1 MSAMT
6 TTKKGPFRMI
16 LKAVII
22 YDDFDSA
29 AHAMALLERV
39 AHRTDA
45 GVKLDIKPWRCD
57 VLRQPALA
65 ALTVAVAANADLIV
79 FALNR
84 IPSPTTELLD
94 WLKNWAAHRRV
105 KDAAVLALGTGK
117 SRLQSTFWNEIE
129 AFTAKNDLTF
139 LGNHS
144 ARNNR
149 HSAPL
154 VHRWPQR
161 EPLDVPAARSAFTER
176 PPVPHHWG
184 INE

>member
-6 TTKKGPFRMI
+6 MTKKGPFNMI
-16 LKAVII
+16 LKAVIL

-105 KDAAVLALGTGK
+105 KDAAVLALGTVK
-117 SRLQSTFWNEIE
+117 SHSQSKFWDEIK
-129 AFTAKNDLTF
+129 AFTAAHDLTL
-139 LGNHS
+139 LGNHIV
-144 ARNNR
+144 RNSR
-149 HSAPL
+149 HSAPS
-154 VHRWPQR
+154 VHRWQQR
-161 EPLDVPAARSAFTER
+161 KPMDAPAARPAFTER
-176 PPVPHHWG
+176 RPVPHPWG